1 MFLPFFI
8 ESSIDY
14 HLRISYYWN
23 FFNFS
28 YMSLYLSLIFGYYFY
43 LIIVAKCLYYF
54 TKGFLS
60 ELLTLGEAG
69 LWVITLEDD
78 SLSDFYVPKNFVSLF
93 PVAWLNFFEN
103 GLSSWSLY
111 MSLALP

>member
-1 MFLPFFI
+1 MFFPFFI
-8 ESSIDY
+8 ESRIDY

-28 YMSLYLSLIFGYYFY
+28 YMSLYLSLICAYCFYF
-43 LIIVAKCLYYF
+43 IIVLANGRYYF
-54 TKGFLS
+54 TKG
-60 ELLTLGEAG
+60 LLTLGEAG
-69 LWVITLEDD
+69 LWVTTLEDD

-93 PVAWLNFFEN
+93 PVAWLNFLEN

-111 MSLALP
+111 LSLALP